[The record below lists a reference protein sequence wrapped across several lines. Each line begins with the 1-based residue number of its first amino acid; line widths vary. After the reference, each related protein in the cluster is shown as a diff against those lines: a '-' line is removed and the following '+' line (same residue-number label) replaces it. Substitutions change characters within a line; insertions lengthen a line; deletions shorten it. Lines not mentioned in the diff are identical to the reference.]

1 MSKEKIDLVR
11 LWVLPVTATIVAL
24 FVGLIYA
31 DFRSVVA
38 KVHGQDI
45 TLEHIQ
51 STRWS
56 KDDHF
61 NFYTKEFIPLK
72 AEVNSHMKAGR

>member
-1 MSKEKIDLVR
+1 MSNEKIDLVR
-11 LWVLPVTATIVAL
+11 MWVLPVTATMIAI
-24 FVGLIYA
+24 FVGLMYA

-51 STRWS
+51 STRWT
-56 KDDHF
+56 KDDHHK
-61 NFYTKEFIPLK
+61 FYNEEFVPLK
-72 AEVNSHMKAGR
+72 IKVHGHMEGE